1 MPHGKRDS
9 VIRALGELLDQKIAE
24 NPDALRLWPLRR
36 GHPVNST
43 ECCRARRFVG
53 ENDHLSEF
61 EAVVTPGNNRN
72 ATGETLIM
80 EMNRGI
86 WVVLAAVVL
95 VAIGLFVSQSI
106 NGPAVPPAPPA
117 PAASSPES
125 GAKETAVASSAA
137 RAAHGISPSLSSGQ
151 ALRA

>member
-1 MPHGKRDS
+1 
-9 VIRALGELLDQKIAE
+9 
-24 NPDALRLWPLRR
+24 
-36 GHPVNST
+36 
-43 ECCRARRFVG
+43 VG

-106 NGPAVPPAPPA
+106 NGPAVPPAP
-117 PAASSPES
+117 AASSPES

-137 RAAHGISPSLSSGQ
+137 RAAHGIRPSLSSGQ